1 MLAAGPEQAPAWE
14 QAVVPAQGP
23 ELGQGRELAHA
34 SVQEQ
39 AQALA
44 LAQALA
50 QVQAQVQEPVV
61 KG

>member
-14 QAVVPAQGP
+14 QAVVPGLVRAP
-23 ELGQGRELAHA
+23 EQVQEPVQA

-39 AQALA
+39 ALA
-44 LAQALA
+44 LAQE
-50 QVQAQVQEPVV
+50 QVQEPVV

>member
-14 QAVVPAQGP
+14 QAVVPGLVRAP
-23 ELGQGRELAHA
+23 EQGRELAHA

-39 AQALA
+39 A
-44 LAQALA
+44 LAQE
-50 QVQAQVQEPVV
+50 QEQEPVV

>member
-14 QAVVPAQGP
+14 QAVVPALGP

-39 AQALA
+39 A
-44 LAQALA
+44 LAQEQA
-50 QVQAQVQEPVV
+50 QEQAQVQVQVPVV

>member
-1 MLAAGPEQAPAWE
+1 MLAQGPE
-14 QAVVPAQGP
+14 QAVVPGLVRAPEQGQEP
-23 ELGQGRELAHA
+23 VQA

-44 LAQALA
+44 QE
-50 QVQAQVQEPVV
+50 QAQVQEPVV